1 MPEDTGFFVENISI
15 PVSWYPI
22 NESNNMFSYEYYW
35 LTPTGLTFD
44 AIHTVSIP
52 PGIYTT
58 RTLGEAMANVMN
70 ATEATPS
77 AFVSIYDDTTK
88 TFSLNSKN
96 MNQHYVEFQLFPD
109 SEVNDAEFKR
119 RSLNKVIGNLVHQGW
134 TQKWTSGYIDMMPHR
149 NLYIHSTGL
158 GNYSTTNLKGERNI
172 IRKVPVTA
180 NYGEVIADQ
189 NSNGMEYLDC
199 SYQTLSRIGF
209 QLKDHDGNV
218 IDLNGL
224 HWSFSIVFNRV
235 EMGD

>member
-1 MPEDTGFFVENISI
+1 MPEDTGFYVENISI

-22 NESNNMFSYEYYW
+22 NESNNLFSFEYYW
-35 LTPTGLTFD
+35 ITSDGETFD
-44 AIHTVSIP
+44 RTYVVSIP
-52 PGIYTT
+52 VGIYTT
-58 RTLGEAMANVMN
+58 RSLGEAMAVAMKNSPDVIHDF
-70 ATEATPS
+70 E
-77 AFVSIYDDTTK
+77 SIYDDTTR
-88 TFSLNSKN
+88 TFTLSTVTT
-96 MNQHYVEFQLFPD
+96 QEHYVEFQIFID
-109 SEVNDAEFKR
+109 SEVTTADFSS
-119 RSLNKVIGNLVHQGW
+119 RSLNKVIGNYVHLGLGQS
-134 TQKWTSGYIDMMPHR
+134 WTSGYIDMMPHR

-158 GNYSTTNLKGERNI
+158 GNYSTTNIKGERNI

-180 NYGEVIADQ
+180 NYGEVIVDQ